1 MNDSV
6 CALGPGGRA
15 NAVIGRA
22 HRLALTNLGG
32 SEVGVNLMGVMGNN
46 SCYTFAFAEN
56 EEASPW
62 EPYSTSLGFREGE
75 SVLSILTGG
84 WSHVGNYMLNPSLE
98 DFYTELK
105 AFEMLHGVTILV
117 SPLRA
122 KELAE
127 GEGCRSR
134 KEIEDYF
141 WRHITVRVGD
151 LKGKRWAPRF
161 TEDPLTGK
169 PVTEDS
175 VVPLFGKGQI
185 NVIVVGDPQGSNV
198 VQGWSQYSPHSTSI
212 DKWR

>member
-1 MNDSV
+1 MEGKLK
-6 CALGPGGRA
+6 ALGPGGRA

-22 HRLALTNLGG
+22 HRLAMINLGG

-62 EPYSTSLGFREGE
+62 APYATSLGFKEGE

-98 DFYTELK
+98 DFYEEIK
-105 AFEMLHGVTILV
+105 GFEMLMGVTILV
-117 SPLRA
+117 SPMRA

-127 GEGCRSR
+127 AGCRTR
-134 KEIEDYF
+134 QEIEDYF
-141 WRHITVRVGD
+141 WRKITVRVGD
-151 LKGKRWAPRF
+151 LRARRVFAPPI
-161 TEDPLTGK
+161 TQDPLTGES
-169 PVTEDS
+169 VTEDS
-175 VVPLFGKGQI
+175 VVPLFARNQI
-185 NVIVVGDPQGSNV
+185 HVIVVGDPQGSNV